1 MLLQFLSALTAT
13 AGFSILFNIP
23 PRAIGAAAF
32 SGALGWTGYL
42 LIREI
47 HGSPIMA
54 TFVGALII
62 GMMGEVFART
72 LKNPTTVFVIPA
84 MLPLV
89 PGGSAY
95 RTMLALMQGRESEA
109 IFLGLQTIGMAIAL
123 AVGLVM
129 VASFARLLR
138 RGFKKREG

>member
-1 MLLQFLSALTAT
+1 MV
-13 AGFSILFNIP
+13 P
-23 PRAIGAAAF
+23 
-32 SGALGWTGYL
+32 
-42 LIREI
+42 
-47 HGSPIMA
+47 PIMA

-62 GMMGEVFART
+62 GMMGEVLART
-72 LKNPTTVFVIPA
+72 LKNPTTVFVILA

-89 PGGSAY
+89 PEGSAY
-95 RTMLALMQGRESEA
+95 RTMLALMQGRKESEA